1 MLGTIVN
8 TVAILVGSL
17 IGLLFSKGINKNY
30 EGTIMIAI
38 SLVVLVIGIEGAL
51 AYENMLL
58 VIASLVIGSI
68 IGESL
73 KIEKKLN
80 GLGDFLESKFK
91 KASNVSTAFVSSSL
105 IYCVGALAIV
115 GSLESGISGNHNTLF
130 AKSMLDGISSI
141 IFASALGVGVM
152 FSALSVFLYQGTI
165 TLLASFLKPIFTTVL
180 INEINA
186 IGGILIMAIA
196 INMMNI
202 KKIKIGNM
210 LPSIFIPILYYL
222 IIGL

>member
-1 MLGTIVN
+1 MLGTIVD

-30 EGTIMIAI
+30 EETIMIAI

-115 GSLESGISGNHNTLF
+115 GSLESAISGNHNTLF

-186 IGGILIMAIA
+186 IGGI
-196 INMMNI
+196 
-202 KKIKIGNM
+202 
-210 LPSIFIPILYYL
+210 
-222 IIGL
+222 

>member
-8 TVAILVGSL
+8 TVAILMGSL

-30 EGTIMIAI
+30 EETIMIAI

-58 VIASLVIGSI
+58 VIASLVIRSI

-180 INEINA
+180 INEISA